1 MFLHLVLLWVIGKAW
16 GNVVG
21 SYGKSPIYLCL
32 FYCGVC
38 TCIGGIEFVKFP
50 SQEFYRNFTGIP
62 PGHRFSTSAFG
73 QRQVP
78 GKSLEDGKGQENTL
92 KSNHLLSN
100 CFNSILQHICLSCI
114 AQPFTIFF
122 FSSFFFCLA
131 MTSSCVL

>member
-1 MFLHLVLLWVIGKAW
+1 MFLHLVLLWVIGNAKAW

-38 TCIGGIEFVKFP
+38 TCIGEIEFVKFP
-50 SQEFYRNFTGIP
+50 SQELYRNP
-62 PGHRFSTSAFG
+62 PRSQVTSAFG

-100 CFNSILQHICLSCI
+100 CFNSILQHIYLSCI